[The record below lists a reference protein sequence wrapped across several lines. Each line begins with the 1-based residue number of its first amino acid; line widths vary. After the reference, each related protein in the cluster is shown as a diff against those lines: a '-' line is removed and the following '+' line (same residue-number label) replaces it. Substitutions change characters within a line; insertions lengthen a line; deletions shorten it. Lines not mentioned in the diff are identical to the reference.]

1 MSPDSSLLIAQIT
14 DTHLFA
20 SAETSLLGLQ
30 TSESFQAVLEQ
41 VMTLERRPDLF
52 ILTGDLSQDRTTES
66 YKQLAMLLQPLGI
79 PVCCIPG
86 NHDCPTTMQA
96 LLTGAPFVPEKSL
109 RLGGWQLILLD
120 SSVPECVHG
129 ALSPEN
135 LDWLE
140 QELSQVPDIPTLIA
154 LHHPP
159 LQIGCQWMDRIGL
172 TNAQD
177 FLEVCDRHPQI
188 KLILFGHIHQE
199 FSHDRNGVTHLGTP
213 STCVQFKPNT
223 PDFTLDE
230 QPPGYRLVILYPNGD
245 WETQIQRIA
254 YSCDLDLTAAGY

>member
-1 MSPDSSLLIAQIT
+1 MSSNSSLLIAQIT

-30 TSESFQAVLEQ
+30 TNETFQAVLEQ
-41 VMTLERRPDLF
+41 VMTLEQRPDLF
-52 ILTGDLSQDRTTES
+52 MLTGDLSQDGTVKS
-66 YKQLAMLLQPLGI
+66 YKRLAMLLQPLGI
-79 PVCCIPG
+79 PVYCIPG

-96 LLTGAPFVPEKSL
+96 ILTGVPFVPEKSL

-129 ALSPEN
+129 AVSPES

-140 QELSQVPDIPTLIA
+140 QELSHAPETPTLIA

-159 LQIGCQWMDRIGL
+159 LQIGSQWMDGIGL
-172 TNAQD
+172 TNAQE
-177 FLEVCDRHPQI
+177 FLEVCDRHSQI
-188 KLILFGHIHQE
+188 RLILFGHIHQE
-199 FSHDRNGVTHLGTP
+199 FSHYRNGVTYLGTP

-223 PDFTLDE
+223 ADFTLDK
-230 QPPGYRLVILYPNGD
+230 QPPGYRLVNLYPGGN
-245 WETQIQRIA
+245 WKTQVQRIS
-254 YSCDLDLTAAGY
+254 YRCNLDLAATGY